1 MKKLT
6 LFYCLLLISCFTS
19 YAQYNI
25 EWVNSAQ
32 AAIGFSHGAE
42 NALDSEG
49 NIYTVGYFNGIVDF
63 DPSEDGV
70 YGLNANT
77 SYTAEVF
84 IQKLSPNG
92 DFLWVKYI
100 SGISDETPL
109 DIAIDSNDN
118 VYVGCILNGPII
130 FNPVSENIVI
140 TEWTYEKHLVKL
152 NSSGGFVWAKN
163 YPTNFSLNDIVID
176 SDDNI
181 LLCGSFFGSEYFAP
195 GDDESLVSSNGSND
209 IFLLKLDSDGNFLW
223 VKTIGGSASDLT
235 EFITTDSYGNIYI
248 AGRFKDT
255 VDFDFSD
262 TSENFLVSS
271 GGYDIFLQKLD
282 NDGNFIWVEQFGAL
296 SDDFIN
302 AFTVDNEGEN
312 IFVSASLEDVDLSSG
327 EIISSP
333 SGFGDDYVLQLD
345 DNGDLQWSYQISGVN
360 VNPKSMTTDTD
371 SNVYITGEFGENVI
385 LDNESGEQLNSGS
398 NNRTL
403 FILELNKE
411 GEFTWAKRVL
421 GKNINSTSI
430 TSNSQDSLYV
440 TGSIT
445 RSADFD
451 IDSNP
456 GEFVIHIDEYA
467 GDLHAFSLKLSSQE
481 PIDNVSISENS
492 IDELSVHP
500 ITGGIYLENVKNPV
514 SVRIYNLQGSI
525 VATKRFSSS
534 QSWDLS
540 HLPGGMYLY
549 QLSNQS
555 GKRERGKITIL

>member
-500 ITGGIYLENVKNPV
+500 IAGGIHLENVKNPV
-514 SVRIYNLQGSI
+514 SVRIYNLQGSV
-525 VATKRFSSS
+525 VATKRFSNP

-549 QLSNQS
+549 QLSKQS